1 MTKPV
6 INDVDTRKGD
16 IAIGAT
22 LVLTGVAV
30 VLDRAG
36 VLPWRDHMTLW
47 PLILGGIGLA
57 RFLQSVPG
65 QPKQGLLFLTAA
77 AWLFLGEVGWVS
89 FEASWPIV
97 IIALG
102 IIVALN
108 GGRRRR
114 WHVPEPPG
122 APGDPAR
129 PRRRHRHDRSLSP
142 LGVLGVWIAIFVALQ
157 VSGIRSFNIANTNS
171 NTDDRVRVVSVLG
184 RSEHVS
190 RAATFH
196 GADITNVMGRSQ
208 LDLHDAILAPGANAT
223 VHVFSAMGTVAVRVP
238 ATWTVDA
245 GAVSAMGGVRDDR
258 APSAEAEATG
268 GPAPRLVLRGFV
280 IFGRLRITS

>member
-1 MTKPV
+1 M
-6 INDVDTRKGD
+6 NGVDTRKGD

-30 VLDRAG
+30 VVDRAG
-36 VLPWRDHMTLW
+36 VFPWRDHMTLW

-102 IIVALN
+102 IMVALN

-129 PRRRHRHDRSLSP
+129 PRRRHRHDGSLSP

-157 VSGIRSFNIANTNS
+157 VSGIRSFNIANTDS
-171 NTDDRVRVVSVLG
+171 TTDDRVRVVSVLG

-190 RAATFH
+190 RAATFQ

-223 VHVFSAMGTVAVRVP
+223 VHVFSAMGTVVVRVP
-238 ATWTVDA
+238 PTWTVDA

-268 GPAPRLVLRGFV
+268 GPAPRLVLRGVV